1 MYGCHLHEKDH
12 TQYALC
18 GWLVLGKIGNT
29 VLVGQVSRFI
39 KKSNIEIFSDTINA
53 TIIFKLH
60 SGTTELY
67 LFIALSLTLTIVQ
80 CVSSVKQ
87 FFTENVILLST

>member
-1 MYGCHLHEKDH
+1 MVATYMRKIIHNM
-12 TQYALC
+12 LC
-18 GWLVLGKIGNT
+18 VAGWFLGKIGNT
-29 VLVGQVSRFI
+29 FLVSQVSRFV

-60 SGTTELY
+60 SGTAELY